1 MQNFAIYRFIISALM
16 LAITTVLH
24 AQSIQPVNYPELGV
38 SFEVPKGWL
47 GQAVENGYL
56 MGSNA
61 FPGFM
66 LITSHDLTN
75 LPAIKK
81 ELSDTFKIGPNSTL
95 APIGTLETVSDH
107 VVGNTFSGTI
117 SGEPAKAVI
126 LGCLNPNGL
135 GITIISAS
143 NESVFSNQNIE
154 AALKLVQSLTFTKPA
169 QDTPNVQN
177 RKPANEWEKKFND
190 CRLTYMESYTSNG
203 TGSYGKKVKIDL
215 CGDGYFKHS
224 SYNSMSVSG
233 GNYNGGY
240 GNTNKGAGTWEILK
254 NEDEVILRLNFY
266 DGERYDYA
274 VTIDKDDKTFLN
286 GNRYFRT
293 YEDAGKYGPKCN

>member
-1 MQNFAIYRFIISALM
+1 
-16 LAITTVLH
+16 
-24 AQSIQPVNYPELGV
+24 
-38 SFEVPKGWL
+38 
-47 GQAVENGYL
+47 L

-81 ELSDTFKIGPNSTL
+81 ELSDTFMIGPNSTL
-95 APIGTLETVSDH
+95 TPIGTIETVSDH

-143 NESVFSNQNIE
+143 NESVFSDQNIE
-154 AALKLVQSLTFTKPA
+154 AALKLVQSLTFNKPA
-169 QDTPNVQN
+169 TDRTNIQN
-177 RKPANEWEKKFND
+177 RKPANEWEKKFSD

-215 CGDGYFKHS
+215 CGEGYFKHS
-224 SYNSMSVSG
+224 AFNSMSVSG

-240 GNTNKGAGTWEILK
+240 GNSTKGAGKWEILQ
-254 NEDEVILRLNFY
+254 NDQVILRLNFY
-266 DGERYDYA
+266 NGEQYNY
-274 VTIDKDDKTFLN
+274 VITTDKDDKTFLN